1 MPELPPKPA
10 GAVTGWSRQ
19 LLVARPRFEFPAT
32 VGRRLHETD
41 FAPHV
46 RNDGR
51 SVGPDPLAPT
61 TCGVAPSVGPTSRLS
76 GQKRLDQLLQPL
88 NHDGW
93 WRVFGSL
100 RARQILTVYG
110 CRSRLAREAISLK
123 GAVARQDRLRRRL
136 ASSDRASSRCAAI
149 SLRTFS
155 T

>member
-100 RARQILTVYG
+100 RARQTSRPRAYPASETSTAAAPLRLSWNAAF
-110 CRSRLAREAISLK
+110 RSPT
-123 GAVARQDRLRRRL
+123 D
-136 ASSDRASSRCAAI
+136 SS
-149 SLRTFS
+149 
-155 T
+155 